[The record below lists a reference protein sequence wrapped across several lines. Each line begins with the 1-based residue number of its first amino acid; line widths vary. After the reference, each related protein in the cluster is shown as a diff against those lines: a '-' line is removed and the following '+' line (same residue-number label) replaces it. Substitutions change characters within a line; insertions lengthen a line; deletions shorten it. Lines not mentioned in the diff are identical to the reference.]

1 MFELGNLESFPLIYI
16 VISVIGIF
24 ISRFN
29 LIIMLLALDIIIFSI
44 SLMFIYLSL
53 LNYDPLGQVYAF
65 LLLPVAATETALG
78 LGLLIIIFTS
88 SNRSTLLVT
97 L

>member
-53 LNYDPLGQVYAF
+53 LNYDPLGQIYAF
-65 LLLPVAATETALG
+65 LLLPIAATETALG
-78 LGLLIIIFTS
+78 LSLLIIMFTA
-88 SNRSTLLVT
+88 SNKSTLLVI